1 MEKINPFKPNSPT
14 QPGML
19 VGRYDE
25 IKKIDSALI
34 QTRSDRTQSFLLL
47 GERGIGKTSLMNLVK
62 FLANGEIPFDN
73 TREHKHNFLVIE
85 TDITKETT
93 QIALIKKI
101 ELALQ
106 RKLAQTEKTRA
117 IFKGIWN
124 FISKIEAAG
133 IKLHSEKDI
142 DKEIFFEEFSYS
154 MSDTLNRLTKKD
166 GENNFDASYDGII
179 IIIDEADNAMPNL
192 QLGSFVKLLTERLQ
206 KEGTEKLMFGIS
218 GLPKTREILIESHP
232 SSIRLF
238 EELYLDR
245 LKPDEVKLVI
255 ERVFEESKKINKVET
270 TIENSARDLLINFSE
285 GFPHF
290 IQQYGFS
297 AFETSNGITITDSDV
312 QTGAFNKNG
321 ALECIGKKYYH
332 DDFYNKIK
340 SDGYRQV
347 LVIMSE
353 HLDGWVTKAQINTKF
368 KGGASIL
375 KNAINALLTRNI
387 IVPKDGERGTYRLQ
401 DKGFA
406 WWIAMNQKKEALI
419 I

>member
-14 QPGML
+14 RPGML

-34 QTRSDRTQSFLLL
+34 QTRNDRTQSFLLL
-47 GERGIGKTSLMNLVK
+47 GERGIGKTSLLNLVK
-62 FLANGEIPFDN
+62 FIAEGQILFDDS
-73 TREHKHNFLVIE
+73 REHKHNFLVIE
-85 TDITKETT
+85 TDITKDTT

-106 RKLAQTEKTRA
+106 RKLAKTEKSRA
-117 IFKGIWN
+117 IFKEIWN

-133 IKLHSEKDI
+133 IKLNSEKDI

-154 MSDTLNRLTKKD
+154 LSDTLNRLTKKD
-166 GENNFDASYDGII
+166 ENNNFDASYDGII

-192 QLGSFVKLLTERLQ
+192 QLGSFVKLLVERLQ

-238 EELYLDR
+238 EELNLDR
-245 LKPDEVKLVI
+245 LKPDDVKLVI
-255 ERVFEESKKINKVET
+255 EKVLEESKKLNKVET
-270 TIENSARDLLINFSE
+270 TIENSARDLLITFSE

-290 IQQYGFS
+290 IHQYGFS
-297 AFETSNGITITDSDV
+297 AYETSNGLTITDSDV
-312 QTGAFNKNG
+312 QNGAFHKNG

-353 HLDGWVTKAQINTKF
+353 HLDGWVTKAQIKAKF
-368 KGGASIL
+368 KGGDSIL
-375 KNAINALLTRNI
+375 KNAINALVTRNI
-387 IVPKDGERGTYRLQ
+387 IVPKDGERGAYRLQ

-406 WWIAMNQKKEALI
+406 WWIAMNKKKEALTE
-419 I
+419 